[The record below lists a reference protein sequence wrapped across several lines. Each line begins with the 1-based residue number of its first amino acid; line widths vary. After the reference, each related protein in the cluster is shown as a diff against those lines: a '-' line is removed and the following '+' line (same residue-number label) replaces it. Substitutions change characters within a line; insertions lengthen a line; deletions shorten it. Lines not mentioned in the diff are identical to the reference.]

1 MKQLLSGN
9 EAIARGA
16 YEAGVLFAAAYPGTP
31 STEILENIGKYKEIQ
46 SQWATNEK
54 VAMEIV
60 IGAALGGVR
69 SLTAM
74 KHVGLNVAADPFFS
88 ASYMGVNAGLIIVSA
103 DDPSMHSSQNEQD
116 NRWYA
121 RAAKMPMLEPA
132 DSAEAKEFVVQGFE
146 LSEKFDTP
154 ILLRTTTR
162 INHSKTVVEMGE
174 RVLPAKKIYQKN
186 FLKYTLLP
194 NNARKRHQFV
204 EQRLL
209 EMAEWNNQSSFN
221 RLEMRDLEIGIITSG
236 VSYQYAREVFP
247 KASILKIGLT
257 FPLPKKLIL
266 DFAAKVKQLF
276 VIEELDPFIEEQVRA
291 LGINVT
297 GKDKLPLLYE
307 YNPDVIL
314 DSFGLREEKPAMA
327 PVIESEI
334 PARPPVLCP
343 GCSHRGI
350 FYLLKKL
357 RLNVTGD
364 IGCYTLGGFPPLSAI
379 DTCVDM
385 GASIGMA
392 EGLEKAS
399 PAELKGKLVAVIGDS
414 TFLHSGVTGL
424 MDVVYNQAA
433 TKVIILDN
441 HITAMTGHQEHPASG
456 KTLSGQMTSQ
466 VNIQQLCEAIGIKRI
481 IRVNPYALDETLKI
495 LKAELAIEEPSVIIA
510 DAPCIIHARKRFSEP
525 YWVDEAKCIEC
536 RMCFRVGCP
545 AIEKAESGKTRI
557 NSLLCI
563 GCDICRQV
571 CKPEAIQRPVG

>member
-31 STEILENIGKYKEIQ
+31 STEILENIGQYKEIQ
-46 SQWATNEK
+46 SQWAPNEK
-54 VAMEIV
+54 VAMEVV
-60 IGAALGGVR
+60 IGASLGGVR
-69 SLTAM
+69 ALTAM

-121 RAAKMPMLEPA
+121 RAAKMPMLEPS
-132 DSAEAKEFVVQGFE
+132 DSADAKEFVIRGFE

-162 INHSKTVVEMGE
+162 VNHSKTVVEMGE
-174 RVLPAKKIYQKN
+174 RVVPEKKIYQKN
-186 FLKYTLLP
+186 FQKYTLLP

-209 EMAEWNNQSSFN
+209 EMAEWNNQSGFN
-221 RLEMRDLEIGIITSG
+221 RMEMRDLEIGIITSG

-247 KASILKIGLT
+247 NASILKIGLT

-266 DFAAKVKQLF
+266 DFAGKVRQLL
-276 VIEELDPFIEEQVRA
+276 VIEELEPFLEEQVRA
-291 LGINVT
+291 MGIQVT

-307 YNPDVIL
+307 YNPDVL
-314 DSFGLREEKPAMA
+314 MQGLGLREEKPVMTP
-327 PVIESEI
+327 PVESEI

-392 EGLEKAS
+392 EGMEKAS
-399 PAELKGKLVAVIGDS
+399 LAELKGKLVAVIGDS
-414 TFLHSGVTGL
+414 TFLHSGITGL

-433 TKVIILDN
+433 TKLIILDN

-456 KTLSGQMTSQ
+456 KTLGGQMTSQ
-466 VNIQQLCEAIGIKRI
+466 VNIQMLCEAIGIKRI
-481 IRVNPYALDETLKI
+481 VRVDPYQLDETLKI
-495 LKAELAIEEPSVIIA
+495 LKAELAIDEPSVIIA
-510 DAPCIIHARKRFSEP
+510 DAPCIIYARKRFSEP

-545 AIEKAESGKTRI
+545 AIEKAESGKTGI
-557 NSLLCI
+557 NPLLCI

-571 CKPEAIQRPVG
+571 CKPEAIQRPV